1 MSGNTIVLI
10 KTKPDSLI
18 PEATGNKHSKGN
30 AFYVENKY
38 LSQKIEERSRD
49 LSFLD
54 LQRIYLITYQPSRNT
69 VREERP
75 RDKVAPL
82 IQPKISGATGGDLT

>member
-1 MSGNTIVLI
+1 MRWNTIVLI
-10 KTKPDSLI
+10 KTKPDSLK

-38 LSQKIEERSRD
+38 LSQKIEARSPN

-54 LQRIYLITYQPSRNT
+54 L
-69 VREERP
+69 
-75 RDKVAPL
+75 
-82 IQPKISGATGGDLT
+82 